1 MSYKIEDIT
10 KMLDAGFTADEIK
23 ALDTD
28 GLFTY
33 ASPAAP
39 DPKEPEPKE
48 PKPKEPKPKEP
59 APKEPKPKEPEPKEP
74 EPKEPEPKEP
84 EPKEPAPFDDFA
96 KDVEETINKG
106 FQSIINA
113 FQVAAVGGSQQKIPE
128 AKTSEDILAEIISPY
143 SKEGGNK

>member
-10 KMLDAGFTADEIK
+10 KLLDAGFTADEIK

-33 ASPAAP
+33 AAPAAP
-39 DPKEPEPKE
+39 DL
-48 PKPKEPKPKEP
+48 
-59 APKEPKPKEPEPKEP
+59 KEPEPKEP

-96 KDVEETINKG
+96 KEVEETINKG

-113 FQVAAVGGSQQKIPE
+113 FQVAAVGGTNQPVPE

>member
-1 MSYKIEDIT
+1 MSYRIEDIT
-10 KMLDAGFTADEIK
+10 KLLDAGFTADEIK

-33 ASPAAP
+33 AAPAA
-39 DPKEPEPKE
+39 
-48 PKPKEPKPKEP
+48 
-59 APKEPKPKEPEPKEP
+59 
-74 EPKEPEPKEP
+74 PEPKEP

>member
-1 MSYKIEDIT
+1 MSYKLEDIT
-10 KMLDAGFTADEIK
+10 KLLDAGFTADEIK

-33 ASPAAP
+33 ANPATT
-39 DPKEPEPKE
+39 D
-48 PKPKEPKPKEP
+48 
-59 APKEPKPKEPEPKEP
+59 PKEPEPKEP
-74 EPKEPEPKEP
+74 EPKNPEPKEP
-84 EPKEPAPFDDFA
+84 TQFDDFT
-96 KDVEETINKG
+96 KDLEETINKG

-143 SKEGGNK
+143 SKEGGSK

>member
-1 MSYKIEDIT
+1 MSYKLEDIT
-10 KMLDAGFTADEIK
+10 KLLDAGFTADEIK

-33 ASPAAP
+33 AAQAAP
-39 DPKEPEPKE
+39 DPKEPEPD
-48 PKPKEPKPKEP
+48 
-59 APKEPKPKEPEPKEP
+59 AEPKEP
-74 EPKEPEPKEP
+74 EPKDPEPKEP
-84 EPKEPAPFDDFA
+84 TQFDDFA
-96 KDVEETINKG
+96 KDLEETINKG

>member
-28 GLFTY
+28 GLFAY
-33 ASPAAP
+33 ASPASP
-39 DPKEPEPKE
+39 DPKEPD
-48 PKPKEPKPKEP
+48 
-59 APKEPKPKEPEPKEP
+59 
-74 EPKEPEPKEP
+74 PKEPEPKEP

-96 KDVEETINKG
+96 KEVEETINKG

>member
-1 MSYKIEDIT
+1 MSYRIEDIT
-10 KMLDAGFTADEIK
+10 KLLDAGFTADEIK

-33 ASPAAP
+33 AAPAAP
-39 DPKEPEPKE
+39 E
-48 PKPKEPKPKEP
+48 
-59 APKEPKPKEPEPKEP
+59 PKEPEPKEP

>member
-1 MSYKIEDIT
+1 MSYKLEDIT
-10 KMLDAGFTADEIK
+10 KLLDAGFTADEIK

-33 ASPAAP
+33 AAPAAP
-39 DPKEPEPKE
+39 DPKEPEPKD
-48 PKPKEPKPKEP
+48 
-59 APKEPKPKEPEPKEP
+59 PEPKEP

-84 EPKEPAPFDDFA
+84 EPNEPDPKEPAQFDDFA

>member
-1 MSYKIEDIT
+1 MSYRIEDIT

-39 DPKEPEPKE
+39 DPKEPDPKE
-48 PKPKEPKPKEP
+48 PD
-59 APKEPKPKEPEPKEP
+59 
-74 EPKEPEPKEP
+74 PKEPEPKEP

-96 KDVEETINKG
+96 KEVEETINKG

-113 FQVAAVGGSQQKIPE
+113 FQVAAIGGSQQKIPE

-143 SKEGGNK
+143 SKEGGKK

>member
-1 MSYKIEDIT
+1 MSYRIEDIT

-33 ASPAAP
+33 AAPAAP
-39 DPKEPEPKE
+39 D
-48 PKPKEPKPKEP
+48 
-59 APKEPKPKEPEPKEP
+59 PKEPEPKEP

-96 KDVEETINKG
+96 KEVEETINKG

>member
-1 MSYKIEDIT
+1 MSYKLEDIT
-10 KMLDAGFTADEIK
+10 KLLDAGFTADEIK

-33 ASPAAP
+33 AAPAAPAAP
-39 DPKEPEPKE
+39 D
-48 PKPKEPKPKEP
+48 
-59 APKEPKPKEPEPKEP
+59 PKEPEPKEP
-74 EPKEPEPKEP
+74 EPKEPEPNDP
-84 EPKEPAPFDDFA
+84 DPKEPTQFDDFA

>member
-10 KMLDAGFTADEIK
+10 KLLDAGFTADEIK

-33 ASPAAP
+33 ANPAAP
-39 DPKEPEPKE
+39 D
-48 PKPKEPKPKEP
+48 
-59 APKEPKPKEPEPKEP
+59 PKEPEPKEP

-84 EPKEPAPFDDFA
+84 EPKNPEPKKPEQFDDFA
-96 KDVEETINKG
+96 KEVEETINKG
-106 FQSIINA
+106 FKSIINA